1 MRNRLLLK
9 LIAVVDLNKLRL
21 YEAQAIKITEQIEEL
36 PLAVRKEHRH
46 QQGSYQLGGG
56 HLPTP
61 GSAFEPH
68 TSGKD
73 LELLETAKIVA
84 HHLDKKA
91 VQENKYQELIVI
103 AEPKLLGH
111 LKQQFSKNLKK
122 IISKE
127 VPKDFSHQK
136 EEDIERCIFG

>member
-1 MRNRLLLK
+1 MKNKLLRK
-9 LIAVVDLNKLRL
+9 LIAVVNLNQLKL
-21 YEAQAIKITEQIEEL
+21 YEAQAIKITEQIEEM
-36 PLAVRKEHRH
+36 PLAIHKTHRH
-46 QQGSYQLGGG
+46 EQGSYQVGY
-56 HLPTP
+56 HVSPNP

-68 TSGKD
+68 TSDKD
-73 LELLETAKIVA
+73 IELLETAKIVA

-91 VQENKYQELIVI
+91 MHDNKYQELIII

-127 VPKDFSHQK
+127 IPKDFAHQK
-136 EEDIERCIFG
+136 TEDIERCIFG